1 MKTKIKKGKYIE
13 VGDFTIKAEKNL
25 RVEGN
30 KEVKLHDKVD
40 TLPEKLK
47 SKFPKEKKA
56 KIK

>member
-1 MKTKIKKGKYIE
+1 MKVDKGKYIE
-13 VGDFTIKAEKNL
+13 VGKFAIKAEKNL
-25 RVEGN
+25 RIESN

-47 SKFPKEKKA
+47 TKFPKEKSG

>member
-1 MKTKIKKGKYIE
+1 MKATKGKYIE
-13 VGDFTIKAEKNL
+13 VGNFAIKAEKNL
-25 RVEGN
+25 RIESN

-56 KIK
+56 KI